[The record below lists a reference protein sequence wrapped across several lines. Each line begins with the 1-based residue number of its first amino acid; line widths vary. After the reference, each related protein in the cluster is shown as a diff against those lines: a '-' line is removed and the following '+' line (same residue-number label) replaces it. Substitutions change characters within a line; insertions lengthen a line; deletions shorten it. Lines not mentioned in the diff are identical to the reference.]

1 MADFTEKQLE
11 DWLAA
16 NWDAEHGK
24 ALFPYLPSIRKDV
37 EFVGRQVHCQYGII
51 DLLAFT
57 GRTFIV
63 VELKAVTADERVV
76 EQVIRYQ
83 RSIEEAALA
92 TEFDV
97 SLGMGLGYPSGD
109 ATNTTSVVIAPGFT
123 RKALKTLNLIG
134 SPVLVSFDGS
144 RFSFSMAG
152 VQRGKSMDGLRHIL
166 RPYIASAIGREAG
179 EKASNAIRS
188 AQTVTVYEN

>member
-11 DWLAA
+11 DWLVD

-24 ALFPYLPSIRKDV
+24 ALFPYYPSIRKGV
-37 EFVGRQVHCQYGII
+37 ELIGRQVHCQHGII

-57 GRTFIV
+57 ERSFII
-63 VELKAVTADERVV
+63 VELKAVIADEKVV

-97 SLGMGLGYPSGD
+97 SLGMGLGYPSGE
-109 ATNTTSVVIAPGFT
+109 ATDTTSVVIAPGFT
-123 RKALKTLNLIG
+123 RKALKTLGLIG
-134 SPVLVSFDGS
+134 MPVIASFDGCN
-144 RFSFSMAG
+144 FSFSMADI
-152 VQRGKSMDGLRHIL
+152 QRGKSMDGLRHML
-166 RPYIASAIGREAG
+166 RPYIASAIGREMGRKAG
-179 EKASNAIRS
+179 SVIQS
-188 AQTVTVYEN
+188 AQSVTVYEN